1 MCQVSDFPCVPS
13 RAVDEAWH
21 LHILRTTNYSKMCK
35 EIFGKF
41 LHHAPTGSKEDQKLL
56 EEQFERT
63 LQAYQKTFGE
73 AAPANAWAEKGNGI
87 CCSEI

>member
-1 MCQVSDFPCVPS
+1 
-13 RAVDEAWH
+13 
-21 LHILRTTNYSKMCK
+21 MCK
-35 EIFGKF
+35 ELFGKF
-41 LHHAPTGSKEDQKLL
+41 LHHAPTGSKADQQLL

-73 AAPANAWAEKGNGI
+73 AAPTNAWKEKGNGI